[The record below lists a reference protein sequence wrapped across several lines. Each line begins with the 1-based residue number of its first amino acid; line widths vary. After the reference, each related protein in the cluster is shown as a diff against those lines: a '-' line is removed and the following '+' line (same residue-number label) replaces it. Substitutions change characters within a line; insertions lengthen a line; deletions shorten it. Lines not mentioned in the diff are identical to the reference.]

1 MRDERWGMGDDPVL
15 LRNFLNFRYDK
26 MLKFSFIFSVLFLL
40 IFGINSKEIMAID
53 FDLGGS
59 VGGLDF
65 GLSGSDKNKKQSMLN
80 GGGINTGLVQ
90 SQQIWDGTVSH
101 SVDAGKII
109 VGWTNF
115 VLPFIAALAVLAFVV
130 AGYYYII
137 DTGNGMMKDKGNKI
151 ITWTMVGMTV
161 VLLAYSIVKLL
172 IDYFNSD
179 AMRLTF

>member
-1 MRDERWGMGDDPVL
+1 MAILLLSPV
-15 LRNFLNFRYDK
+15 NTF
-26 MLKFSFIFSVLFLL
+26 
-40 IFGINSKEIMAID
+40 AID

-59 VGGLDF
+59 YGGMKMNLKSENKIKPMLD
-65 GLSGSDKNKKQSMLN
+65 

-101 SVDAGKII
+101 SVDVGEII

-115 VLPFIAALAVLAFVV
+115 ALPFIASLAVLAFVA

-161 VLLAYSIVKLL
+161 VLLAYSAVKLI

-179 AMRLTF
+179 ATRLTF